1 VLVGR
6 IGRQAAIGY
15 YRALFDPARFGSPA
29 GMEEQRADRLNVI
42 V

>member
-1 VLVGR
+1 M
-6 IGRQAAIGY
+6 GY

-29 GMEEQRADRLNVI
+29 GMEEQGADRFRAI